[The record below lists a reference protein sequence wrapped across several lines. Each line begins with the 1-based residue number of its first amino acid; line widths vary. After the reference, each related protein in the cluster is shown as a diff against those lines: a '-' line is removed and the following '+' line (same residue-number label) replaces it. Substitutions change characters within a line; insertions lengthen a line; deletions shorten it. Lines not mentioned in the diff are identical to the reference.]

1 MPGTTQL
8 VSPLHIKEE
17 LLEIDL
23 DTLLSAI
30 EKQGGKLLFC
40 LLEIT
45 EKGDFLIEILR
56 RDGTLTRVI
65 VTLRE
70 F

>member
-30 EKQGGKLLFC
+30 EKQGGKLLFKI
-40 LLEIT
+40 LE
-45 EKGDFLIEILR
+45 ENDNGDFLIEVLR

>member
-8 VSPLHIKEE
+8 VSSLHIKEE

-23 DTLLSAI
+23 DTLLSVI
-30 EKQGGKLLFC
+30 EERGGKLLFEI
-40 LLEIT
+40 LE
-45 EKGDFLIEILR
+45 ENDNGDFLIEVLR

-70 F
+70 C

>member
-45 EKGDFLIEILR
+45 EKGDFLIEVLR

>member
-8 VSPLHIKEE
+8 VSSLHIKEE

-23 DTLLSAI
+23 DTLLSVI
-30 EKQGGKLLFC
+30 EERGGKLLFEI
-40 LLEIT
+40 LE
-45 EKGDFLIEILR
+45 ENDNGDFLIEVLR

>member
-8 VSPLHIKEE
+8 VSSLHIKEE

-23 DTLLSAI
+23 DTLLSVI
-30 EKQGGKLLFC
+30 EERGGKLLFEI
-40 LLEIT
+40 LE
-45 EKGDFLIEILR
+45 ENDNGDFLIEVLR
-56 RDGTLTRVI
+56 RDGTLTQVI

>member
-1 MPGTTQL
+1 MPGTTPPAY
-8 VSPLHIKEE
+8 STRIKEE

-23 DTLLSAI
+23 DTLLLAI

-45 EKGDFLIEILR
+45 EKGDYLIEILR

-70 F
+70 C